1 LIHAAGISAIRD
13 DIRWSQVE
21 QTRNVYAMPEDYDR
35 FVDQALR
42 NGIQPLLILCYGN
55 KLYDK
60 GLYPTS
66 QDAVE
71 AFTRFAEFVV
81 SHFRGRVRLYEVWN
95 EWNVGTG
102 VADNVF
108 YGDPAQYVALL
119 KHVYPRLKAL
129 APEVTVIGGVV
140 SGNGSRYH
148 WMEGACKSGLLDYLD
163 AFSYHPY
170 CYGAPDG
177 ERRPETGFMS
187 RIRQND
193 EIMRRYEKWNIPVLL
208 TEVGWPTHQGP
219 MGSSPQDEARFLA
232 RSLLM
237 LRTLPYVKGMWWYD
251 FSDDGVDPSDPE
263 SNFGIVANNLTPKPA
278 YLAMRDIC
286 RLFAEARYSGELDA
300 NPDIRIMK
308 FCRVSGEILW
318 VVWSINDPGDWEVT
332 FANSS
337 GNPWNLASAPTTRLG
352 NPETESEWKL
362 KNGVSTITVKL
373 SGMPLIIDT
382 GNADI
387 RLSWNHANRSASLE
401 QFK

>member
-1 LIHAAGISAIRD
+1 
-13 DIRWSQVE
+13 
-21 QTRNVYAMPEDYDR
+21 
-35 FVDQALR
+35 
-42 NGIQPLLILCYGN
+42 
-55 KLYDK
+55 
-60 GLYPTS
+60 
-66 QDAVE
+66 
-71 AFTRFAEFVV
+71 
-81 SHFRGRVRLYEVWN
+81 
-95 EWNVGTG
+95 
-102 VADNVF
+102 
-108 YGDPAQYVALL
+108 
-119 KHVYPRLKAL
+119 
-129 APEVTVIGGVV
+129 
-140 SGNGSRYH
+140 
-148 WMEGACKSGLLDYLD
+148 
-163 AFSYHPY
+163 
-170 CYGAPDG
+170 
-177 ERRPETGFMS
+177 
-187 RIRQND
+187 
-193 EIMRRYEKWNIPVLL
+193 
-208 TEVGWPTHQGP
+208 